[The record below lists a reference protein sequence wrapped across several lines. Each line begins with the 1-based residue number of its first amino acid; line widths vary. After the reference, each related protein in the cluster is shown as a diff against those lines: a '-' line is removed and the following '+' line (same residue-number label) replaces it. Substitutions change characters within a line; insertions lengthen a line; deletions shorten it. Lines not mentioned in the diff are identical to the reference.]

1 MSIEEDIYKEIIL
14 ENYKATRNKRSV
26 EEPTHHAE
34 GANPSCGDDMELH
47 MRAENG
53 RIVDIAYEG
62 MGCSICC
69 ASANLL
75 CDAVRGK
82 TFGEAQAIVS
92 QYRSMLLEDAEPEF
106 PDDAGDLEAME
117 GVKKYPVRIKCA
129 LLAWNTLSNAMND
142 AQSEQGPASSEP
154 DERSD

>member
-1 MSIEEDIYKEIIL
+1 
-14 ENYKATRNKRSV
+14 
-26 EEPTHHAE
+26 
-34 GANPSCGDDMELH
+34 MELH
-47 MRAENG
+47 VRAENG
-53 RIVDIAYEG
+53 RIADVAYQG

-82 TFGEAQAIVS
+82 SVGEAQAIVS

-106 PDDAGDLEAME
+106 PDEAGDLEAMQ

-129 LLAWNTLSNAMND
+129 MLAWNTLEHIMGELA
-142 AQSEQGPASSEP
+142 PADSA
-154 DERSD
+154 D

>member
-1 MSIEEDIYKEIIL
+1 MSIEDDIYKEIIL
-14 ENYKATRNKRSV
+14 ENYKSTRNKREV
-26 EEPTHHAE
+26 EAETHHAE

-47 MRAENG
+47 VRAENG
-53 RIVDIAYEG
+53 RIADIAYQG

-82 TFGEAQAIVS
+82 SVGEAQAIVS
-92 QYRSMLLEDAEPEF
+92 QYRSMFLEDAEPEF
-106 PDDAGDLEAME
+106 PDEAGDLEAMQ

-129 LLAWNTLSNAMND
+129 MLAWNTLEGIMRDVD
-142 AQSEQGPASSEP
+142 ANNPIES
-154 DERSD
+154 